1 MPSKQM
7 PGSTSTRESFPE
19 IAAAIGEDPARYL
32 DRDFVAD
39 PPDPGGM
46 HSREWLWVRIQGID
60 DLGVIARWQAVER
73 QLDRSPDE
81 GREPIM
87 QLLRK
92 RAKQLQKGGER
103 VGRCDLEAARDRK
116 RERLA
121 RSQDRDAEW
130 YRELAAQSGPGA
142 VGSTAR
148 ETFGS
153 PAEQLAETHADGDG
167 DDDDRGKASPLADE
181 LAGLADQLDPQA
193 ATDGGTDSEP

>member
-1 MPSKQM
+1 
-7 PGSTSTRESFPE
+7 
-19 IAAAIGEDPARYL
+19 
-32 DRDFVAD
+32 
-39 PPDPGGM
+39 
-46 HSREWLWVRIQGID
+46 
-60 DLGVIARWQAVER
+60 
-73 QLDRSPDE
+73 
-81 GREPIM
+81 M

-92 RAKQLQKGGER
+92 RAKQLQTGGER

-153 PAEQLAETHADGDG
+153 PAEQLARKYDQREDG
-167 DDDDRGKASPLADE
+167 DDDDRADESPLADE
-181 LAGLADQLDPQA
+181 LAGLEDQLDPQV
-193 ATDGGTDSEP
+193 ATDGGDGG